1 MFRSPLLILALLI
14 FSDCK
19 EPIVTPD
26 TKTVVF
32 NLIVPEA
39 KPIHALSF
47 KISFDPQI
55 FELATVTGSNELFGG
70 GHLEVAK
77 NESGLCFV
85 ILGQKGVHAPI
96 SGTGEIA
103 KITLKRL
110 VEPSMQISIIEG
122 VGAGIFYEGNEL
134 GGRKTYSFRYKLTE
148 RLNNMNDATVT
159 LEIE

>member
-1 MFRSPLLILALLI
+1 MRSPLLILALLI
-14 FSDCK
+14 FSNCN
-19 EPIVTPD
+19 EPIVTPN

-55 FELATVTGSNELFGG
+55 FELVAITGSTDLFSG

-77 NESGLCFV
+77 NEPGLCSV

-96 SGTGEIA
+96 SGTGAIA

-122 VGAGIFYEGNEL
+122 VGAGIFYEGSEI
-134 GGRKTYSFRYKLTE
+134 GGRKIYSFRYKLAE
-148 RLNNMNDATVT
+148 RLNNPNDVNVT